1 MSSSSDIDGSTT
13 VSDFSEVDIEKTK
26 KRKLPFQDF
35 AAAAGYVCMLYY
47 DTYLNKKRGDN
58 HS

>member
-13 VSDFSEVDIEKTK
+13 ESDYNEGEVEKTK

-35 AAAAGYVCMLYY
+35 AATASYIGMHYY
-47 DTYLNKKRGDN
+47 DTYLNKKKRR
-58 HS
+58 H